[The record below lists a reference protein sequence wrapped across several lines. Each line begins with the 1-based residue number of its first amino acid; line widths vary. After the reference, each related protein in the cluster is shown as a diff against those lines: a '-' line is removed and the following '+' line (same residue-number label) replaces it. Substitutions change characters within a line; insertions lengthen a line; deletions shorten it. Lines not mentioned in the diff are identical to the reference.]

1 MPQPEAMSIIHGSE
15 HQEQSALFEWAEW
28 NSPRVPSLNLLYAVP
43 NGGKRDKATAAKLK
57 AEGVKAGVPD
67 IFLPVARRGYHG
79 FYIEL
84 KVGINRPSK
93 DQLAWH
99 EALKLEGYNVDVCYG
114 WQEAAH
120 TIIYYLGLYPSDYGV

>member
-1 MPQPEAMSIIHGSE
+1 MRELLPPITGSE
-15 HQEQSALFEWAEW
+15 HQEQAALFEWAAW
-28 NSPRVPSLNLLYAVP
+28 NSPRVPALKLLYAIP

-67 IFLPVARRGYHG
+67 ICLPIARRGYHG

-84 KVGINRPSK
+84 KIGMNRPTK
-93 DQLAWH
+93 DQLAWL
-99 EALKLEGYNVDVCYG
+99 EALKLEGYMTDVSYG

-120 TIIYYLGLYPSDYGV
+120 KIIRYLGLYPEDYGV